1 MISFHW
7 LFLLLLTLVY
17 LVIVLALAARLL
29 LDNRSPSNTLVWLMV
44 LIGLPVVGLILYIFF
59 GRNYRKEK
67 YINSQSLDQISKRS
81 LFGYVEQRDLVIP
94 EQHAEL
100 IRLFSNQNVALPF
113 KDNEIEIY
121 ENGHDFFPALLYAI
135 AQAKNHIHLV
145 VYIFENDALGTLVS
159 DALIDKALQGVE
171 VRVIYDYVGCW
182 HVPSEF
188 YERMRE
194 AGIDVHAFMPVKFP
208 AFTSKVNY
216 RNHRK
221 LCVIDG
227 EVGFIGGMNIATRYV
242 KGKNNTPWRD
252 THMRIIGSAV
262 YGIQTAFLVDWYF
275 VDRSLVSGPAYYP
288 ENTFMINNNCLAQ
301 IVTSNPTS
309 QWPEIMHGYV
319 RILMEAKKYVY
330 IETPYFLPTDPV
342 LFAIRTS
349 VLAGVDVRLVVP
361 EHSDTRM
368 VEWAGRSFIREALE
382 AGVKV
387 YLYKEGFNHSK
398 LLVCDDTLCSCGS
411 TNVDFRSFE
420 NNFEA
425 NVFVYDS
432 DIVARMKAIIERD
445 MERSQLIDAKS
456 YRSRIRVR
464 LFESIVRLFSPL
476 L

>member
-1 MISFHW
+1 
-7 LFLLLLTLVY
+7 
-17 LVIVLALAARLL
+17 
-29 LDNRSPSNTLVWLMV
+29 
-44 LIGLPVVGLILYIFF
+44 
-59 GRNYRKEK
+59 
-67 YINSQSLDQISKRS
+67 
-81 LFGYVEQRDLVIP
+81 
-94 EQHAEL
+94 
-100 IRLFSNQNVALPF
+100 
-113 KDNEIEIY
+113 
-121 ENGHDFFPALLYAI
+121 
-135 AQAKNHIHLV
+135 
-145 VYIFENDALGTLVS
+145 
-159 DALIDKALQGVE
+159 
-171 VRVIYDYVGCW
+171 
-182 HVPSEF
+182 
-188 YERMRE
+188 
-194 AGIDVHAFMPVKFP
+194 
-208 AFTSKVNY
+208 
-216 RNHRK
+216 
-221 LCVIDG
+221 
-227 EVGFIGGMNIATRYV
+227 MNIATRYV
-242 KGKNNTPWRD
+242 KGKNSTPWRD

-301 IVTSNPTS
+301 IVTSNPIS

-368 VEWAGRSFIREALE
+368 VEWAGRSFIREALD

-432 DIVARMKAIIERD
+432 NIVARMKAIIERD

>member
-7 LFLLLLTLVY
+7 LVLLLLTLTY

-29 LDNRSPSNTLVWLMV
+29 PDNRSPSSTLAWLMV
-44 LIGLPVVGLILYIFF
+44 LLGLPVVGLILYVFF

-67 YINSQSLDQISKRS
+67 YISSQSLDQISKRS
-81 LFGYVEQRDLVIP
+81 LFGSVEQRDLVIP

-113 KDNEIEIY
+113 KDNDIEIY
-121 ENGHDFFPALLYAI
+121 ENGHEFFPALLKAI

-194 AGIDVHAFMPVKFP
+194 AGVDVHAFMPVKFP

-221 LCVIDG
+221 LCVVDG
-227 EVGFIGGMNIATRYV
+227 EIGFIGGMNIATRYV
-242 KGKNNTPWRD
+242 KGKTDTPWRD
-252 THMRIIGSAV
+252 THIRITGSAV

-275 VDRSLVSGPAYYP
+275 VDRSLVTGPAYYP
-288 ENTFMINNNCLAQ
+288 ENISKVSNNCLAQ

-349 VLAGVDVRLVVP
+349 LLAGVDVRLVVP
-361 EHSDTRM
+361 EHSDTRL

-382 AGVKV
+382 AGAKV

-432 DIVARMKAIIERD
+432 DIVAKMKAIIERD

>member
-121 ENGHDFFPALLYAI
+121 ENGHDFFPALLNAI

-242 KGKNNTPWRD
+242 KGKNSTPWRD

-368 VEWAGRSFIREALE
+368 VEWAGRSFIREALD

-432 DIVARMKAIIERD
+432 NIVARMKAIIERD

>member
-29 LDNRSPSNTLVWLMV
+29 LDNRSPANTLVWLMV

-121 ENGHDFFPALLYAI
+121 ENGHDFFPALLKAI

-145 VYIFENDALGTLVS
+145 VYIFENDALGTLIS

-242 KGKNNTPWRD
+242 KGKNSTPWRD

-368 VEWAGRSFIREALE
+368 VEWAGRSFIREALD

-432 DIVARMKAIIERD
+432 NIVARMKAIIERD

>member
-7 LFLLLLTLVY
+7 LFLLLLTLIY
-17 LVIVLALAARLL
+17 LIIVFALAARLL
-29 LDNRSPSNTLVWLMV
+29 LDNRSPSNTLAWLMV
-44 LIGLPVVGLILYIFF
+44 LGGLPVVGLILYIFF

-67 YINSQSLDQISKRS
+67 YISSQSLDQISKRS
-81 LFGYVEQRDLVIP
+81 LYGYVEQRNLVIP
-94 EQHAEL
+94 EEHAEL

-121 ENGHDFFPALLYAI
+121 ENGHEFFPALLKAI

-145 VYIFENDALGTLVS
+145 VYIFENDALGTLIS

-242 KGKNNTPWRD
+242 KGKTDTPWRD

-288 ENTFMINNNCLAQ
+288 ENTFKINNNCLAQ

-349 VLAGVDVRLVVP
+349 VLAVVDVRLVVP

>member
-17 LVIVLALAARLL
+17 LVIVLALAAKLL
-29 LDNRSPSNTLVWLMV
+29 LDNRSPANTLVWLMV

-121 ENGHDFFPALLYAI
+121 ENGYEYFPALLQAI

-159 DALIDKALQGVE
+159 DALIDKALQGVDI
-171 VRVIYDYVGCW
+171 RVIYDYVGCW

-221 LCVIDG
+221 LCIIDG

-242 KGKNNTPWRD
+242 KGKTNTPWRD

-368 VEWAGRSFIREALE
+368 VEWAGRSFIREALD

-432 DIVARMKAIIERD
+432 NIVARMKAIIERD

>member
-121 ENGHDFFPALLYAI
+121 ENGHDFFPALLKAI

-368 VEWAGRSFIREALE
+368 VEWAGRSFIREALD

-432 DIVARMKAIIERD
+432 NIVARMKAIIERD

>member
-121 ENGHDFFPALLYAI
+121 ENGHDFFPALLNAI

-242 KGKNNTPWRD
+242 KGKNSTPWRD

-368 VEWAGRSFIREALE
+368 VEWAGRSFIREALD

>member
-121 ENGHDFFPALLYAI
+121 ENGHDFFPALLKAI

-242 KGKNNTPWRD
+242 KGKNSTPWRD

-368 VEWAGRSFIREALE
+368 VEWAGRSFIREALD

-432 DIVARMKAIIERD
+432 NIVARMKAIIERD

>member
-17 LVIVLALAARLL
+17 LVIVLALAAKLL
-29 LDNRSPSNTLVWLMV
+29 LDNRSPANTLVWLMV

-121 ENGHDFFPALLYAI
+121 ENGYEYFPALLQAI

-159 DALIDKALQGVE
+159 DALIDKALQGVDI
-171 VRVIYDYVGCW
+171 RVIYDYVGCW

-221 LCVIDG
+221 LCIIDG

-242 KGKNNTPWRD
+242 KGKNSTPWRD

-368 VEWAGRSFIREALE
+368 VEWAGRSFIREALD

>member
-17 LVIVLALAARLL
+17 LVIVLALAAKLL
-29 LDNRSPSNTLVWLMV
+29 LDNRSPANTLVWLMV

-121 ENGHDFFPALLYAI
+121 ENGYEYFPALLQAI

-159 DALIDKALQGVE
+159 DALIDKALQGVDI
-171 VRVIYDYVGCW
+171 RVIYDYVGCW

-221 LCVIDG
+221 LCIIDG
-227 EVGFIGGMNIATRYV
+227 VVGFIGGMNIATRYV
-242 KGKNNTPWRD
+242 KGKNSTPWRD

-368 VEWAGRSFIREALE
+368 VEWAGRSFIREALD

-432 DIVARMKAIIERD
+432 NIVARMKAIIERD

>member
-17 LVIVLALAARLL
+17 LVIVLALAAKLL
-29 LDNRSPSNTLVWLMV
+29 LDNRSPANTLVWLMV

-121 ENGHDFFPALLYAI
+121 ENGYEYFPALLQAI

-159 DALIDKALQGVE
+159 DALIDKALQGVDI
-171 VRVIYDYVGCW
+171 RVIYDYVGCW

-221 LCVIDG
+221 LCIIDG

-242 KGKNNTPWRD
+242 KGKNSTPWRD

-368 VEWAGRSFIREALE
+368 VEWAGRSFIREALD

-432 DIVARMKAIIERD
+432 NIVARMKAIIERD

>member
-121 ENGHDFFPALLYAI
+121 ENGHDFFPALLNAI

-208 AFTSKVNY
+208 AFT
-216 RNHRK
+216 
-221 LCVIDG
+221 DG

-242 KGKNNTPWRD
+242 KGKNSTPWRD

-368 VEWAGRSFIREALE
+368 VEWAGRSFIREALD

-432 DIVARMKAIIERD
+432 NIVARMKAIIERD

>member
-1 MISFHW
+1 
-7 LFLLLLTLVY
+7 
-17 LVIVLALAARLL
+17 
-29 LDNRSPSNTLVWLMV
+29 
-44 LIGLPVVGLILYIFF
+44 
-59 GRNYRKEK
+59 
-67 YINSQSLDQISKRS
+67 
-81 LFGYVEQRDLVIP
+81 
-94 EQHAEL
+94 
-100 IRLFSNQNVALPF
+100 
-113 KDNEIEIY
+113 
-121 ENGHDFFPALLYAI
+121 
-135 AQAKNHIHLV
+135 
-145 VYIFENDALGTLVS
+145 
-159 DALIDKALQGVE
+159 
-171 VRVIYDYVGCW
+171 
-182 HVPSEF
+182 
-188 YERMRE
+188 
-194 AGIDVHAFMPVKFP
+194 
-208 AFTSKVNY
+208 
-216 RNHRK
+216 
-221 LCVIDG
+221 
-227 EVGFIGGMNIATRYV
+227 
-242 KGKNNTPWRD
+242 
-252 THMRIIGSAV
+252 
-262 YGIQTAFLVDWYF
+262 
-275 VDRSLVSGPAYYP
+275 
-288 ENTFMINNNCLAQ
+288 MINNNCLAQ

-368 VEWAGRSFIREALE
+368 VEWAGRSFIREALD

-432 DIVARMKAIIERD
+432 DIVARMKTIIERD

-456 YRSRIRVR
+456 YRSRIHVR

>member
-17 LVIVLALAARLL
+17 LVIVFALAAKLL
-29 LDNRSPSNTLVWLMV
+29 LDNRSPANTLVWLMV

-121 ENGHDFFPALLYAI
+121 ENGYEYFPALLQAI

-159 DALIDKALQGVE
+159 DALIDKALQGVDI
-171 VRVIYDYVGCW
+171 RVIYDYVGCW

-221 LCVIDG
+221 LCIIDG

-242 KGKNNTPWRD
+242 KGKTNTPWRD

-275 VDRSLVSGPAYYP
+275 VDRSLVSGPTYYP
-288 ENTFMINNNCLAQ
+288 DNISTVTNNCLAQ

-368 VEWAGRSFIREALE
+368 VEWAGRSFIREALD

-432 DIVARMKAIIERD
+432 NIVARMKAIIERD

>member
-29 LDNRSPSNTLVWLMV
+29 LDNRSPANTLVWLMV

-121 ENGHDFFPALLYAI
+121 ENGHDFFPALLKAI

-145 VYIFENDALGTLVS
+145 VYIFENDALGTLIS

-242 KGKNNTPWRD
+242 KGKNSTPWRD

-368 VEWAGRSFIREALE
+368 VEWAGRSFIREALD

-425 NVFVYDS
+425 NVFVYDCN
-432 DIVARMKAIIERD
+432 IVARMKAIIERD

>member
-7 LFLLLLTLVY
+7 LFLLLLTLIY
-17 LVIVLALAARLL
+17 LIIVFALAARLL
-29 LDNRSPSNTLVWLMV
+29 LDNRSPSNTLAWLMV
-44 LIGLPVVGLILYIFF
+44 LGGLPVVGLILYIFF

-67 YINSQSLDQISKRS
+67 YISSQSLDQISKRS
-81 LFGYVEQRDLVIP
+81 LYGYVEQRNLVIP
-94 EQHAEL
+94 EEHAEL

-121 ENGHDFFPALLYAI
+121 ENGHEFFPALLKAI

-145 VYIFENDALGTLVS
+145 VYIFENDALGTLIS

-242 KGKNNTPWRD
+242 KGKTDTPWRD

-288 ENTFMINNNCLAQ
+288 ENTFKINNNCLAQ

>member
-121 ENGHDFFPALLYAI
+121 ENGHDFFPALLNAI

-361 EHSDTRM
+361 AHSDTRM
-368 VEWAGRSFIREALE
+368 VEWAGRSFIREALD

-432 DIVARMKAIIERD
+432 NIVARMKAIIERD

>member
-17 LVIVLALAARLL
+17 LVIVLALAAKLL
-29 LDNRSPSNTLVWLMV
+29 LDNRSPANTLVWLMV

-121 ENGHDFFPALLYAI
+121 ENGYEYFPALLQAI

-159 DALIDKALQGVE
+159 DALIDKALQGVDI
-171 VRVIYDYVGCW
+171 RVIYDYVGCW

-221 LCVIDG
+221 LCIIDG

-242 KGKNNTPWRD
+242 KGKTNTPWRD

-275 VDRSLVSGPAYYP
+275 VDRSLVSGPTYYP
-288 ENTFMINNNCLAQ
+288 DNISTVTNNCLAQ

-368 VEWAGRSFIREALE
+368 VEWAGRSFIREALD

-425 NVFVYDS
+425 NVFVYDCN
-432 DIVARMKAIIERD
+432 IVARMKAIIERD

-456 YRSRIRVR
+456 YRSRIHVR

>member
-29 LDNRSPSNTLVWLMV
+29 LDNRSPANTLVWLMV

-121 ENGHDFFPALLYAI
+121 ENGYEYFPALLQTI

-159 DALIDKALQGVE
+159 DALIDKALQGVDI
-171 VRVIYDYVGCW
+171 RVIYDYVGCW

-242 KGKNNTPWRD
+242 KGKNSTPWRD

-368 VEWAGRSFIREALE
+368 VEWAGRSFIREALD